1 MIGISEL
8 AISLTDISW
17 TGKHFNSQSFHGQIF
32 QKKKHFI
39 DNNFIFRHIIDIAQ
53 TNHRQTHYR

>member
-17 TGKHFNSQSFHGQIF
+17 TGKHFNSQSFFGQIF
-32 QKKKHFI
+32 QKKKTLYRQQF
-39 DNNFIFRHIIDIAQ
+39 HI
-53 TNHRQTHYR
+53 